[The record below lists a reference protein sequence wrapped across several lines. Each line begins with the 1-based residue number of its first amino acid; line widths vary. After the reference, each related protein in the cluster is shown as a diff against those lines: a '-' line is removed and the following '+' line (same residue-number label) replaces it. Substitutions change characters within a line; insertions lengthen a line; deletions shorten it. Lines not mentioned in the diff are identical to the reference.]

1 MKFEVNRVKI
11 RWWLKAFLKETHFLL
26 PVGGAIT
33 LTHKSYI
40 HVIGLLQRTHSWS
53 FIKMNQCMQKLW
65 MLCVC
70 FLFPFSRHKFVSS
83 PRPNRSRYQKVARN
97 LASSVSWLHAGR
109 VWRWSGESSRRSIA
123 NSRACVFKQPII
135 AHFLLGWRK
144 TVSTKVV
151 RPDELYMGTEFHIC
165 TCKRFW
171 FMDQVKYRIQGG
183 AVEPPCHARVP
194 SSARPWWPRILMRVQ
209 IFKSFRAR

>member
-11 RWWLKAFLKETHFLL
+11 RWGFNAILKSDTL
-26 PVGGAIT
+26 PAASWWRYNFDSQ
-33 LTHKSYI
+33 KSYPCDPPLTTNTQLKF
-40 HVIGLLQRTHSWS
+40 HQNELMYAEVITH
-53 FIKMNQCMQKLW
+53 
-65 MLCVC
+65 

-83 PRPNRSRYQKVARN
+83 PRPNRLRYQKVARN

-151 RPDELYMGTEFHIC
+151 RPDELYMCTEFHIC